1 MLKSLLGHRKR
12 LRPSQEIDPNLLN
25 PKCRLAMQFDR
36 GYDVD
41 GHLQRWLGDLCEH
54 LQSAAIL

>member
-1 MLKSLLGHRKR
+1 MTKAFSGVVLS
-12 LRPSQEIDPNLLN
+12 LLN

-41 GHLQRWLGDLCEH
+41 GHLQRWLGDLCEIH
-54 LQSAAIL
+54 CV